1 MAEWSLWQFHNVN
14 PDTTSHVDDNLD
26 QVNAPISAST
36 PVFQTLPFV
45 ADHNLFNN
53 QLAEALWQLSE
64 NLNQGLASM
73 PHQLKAHIPDT
84 FNGSD
89 SHKLNYFLF

>member
-1 MAEWSLWQFHNVN
+1 MDPLEFHNVN
-14 PDTTSHVDDNLD
+14 PDTTPHVDNDLD
-26 QVNAPISAST
+26 QVDASIPAPI
-36 PVFQTLPFV
+36 PVFQTLSFV

-64 NLNQGLASM
+64 NLNQGLASK
-73 PHQLKAHIPDT
+73 PHQSKAYIPDT
-84 FNGSD
+84 FDGSD